1 MTKFS
6 IIEELPQIV
15 RNGMKAAEKIMNR
28 PLDIPMEEKEI
39 IKPMTY
45 KGADRNTNKWM
56 NQFYQQDNLIV
67 IENLLKKG
75 YEGKIDLIYIDP
87 PFLTKTNYN
96 GRSIVKYGK
105 TERVIEHF
113 AYNDIWDNGLIT
125 YLEMLY
131 IRLYLMKKLL
141 SDRGSIYLHLDYR
154 TVHYAKILMDQIFG
168 EGNFLNEIIW
178 SYKSGGVS
186 KRYYSRKHDNILVYS
201 KTKDYIFNPQKEK
214 SYNRDFKP
222 YRFKGIKE
230 YKDEIGWYTLVNLRD
245 VWPIDMVGRTAKERV
260 GYDTQKPEKLLER
273 IILSSSNEGSIIA
286 DFFAGSGTTGVVGE
300 RLNRRWIMADKGALS
315 LITTTKR
322 LIEKKSLPF
331 SIIKEHNNLGK
342 AGRLSIKTIETI
354 KSKEGIEG
362 LNIELDN
369 YELNLDNIGI
379 KGKYKDIV
387 KEIALKNS
395 LALIDFIGIDIDYNG
410 NIPTIDWQD
419 YRRDDKMI
427 INSNIKVFNKNLKGS
442 NKIYIKYI
450 DIFGQQN
457 SMVYKIDNGV

>member
-45 KGADRNTNKWM
+45 KEVDINTNKWM

-387 KEIALKNS
+387 KEIALNNS